1 MKKFHKTVPSP
12 FCEVYFFSFAIFSEY
27 LESTLEF
34 TLGARSRDKNAI
46 FNFFET
52 KMIYFK
58 IFMGI
63 LSETLYL
70 LLVF

>member
-1 MKKFHKTVPSP
+1 MK
-12 FCEVYFFSFAIFSEY
+12 VYFFSFAYFSEY
-27 LESTLEF
+27 LESLQNLRWERVLATKMPYLM
-34 TLGARSRDKNAI
+34 
-46 FNFFET
+46 FFET